1 MSKEV
6 NCGCESIDQRLSML
20 EMNAATRGQVESLR
34 IRLNNIEKRAEVRN
48 AVAAVIYLMFLVG
61 WLLYSQGWVTFHRP
75 VRDE

>member
-1 MSKEV
+1 
-6 NCGCESIDQRLSML
+6 ML